1 MVKLLLFLSLLFLIS
16 NGAQASNWNNLS
28 PGQSYKLK
36 ENLKITESNLNL
48 KKGTSLKLVEKS
60 DLNMI
65 KIKFFKYQINNCQT
79 QNKESALELV
89 KIKQSQKD
97 KVSVGV
103 TLAKDCMLE
112 VFVQESDFKSETF
125 FI

>member
-16 NGAQASNWNNLS
+16 NGANASNWNNLS
-28 PGQSYKLK
+28 TGKYYKLK
-36 ENLKITESNLNL
+36 ENIEINKSKLKLA
-48 KKGTSLKLVEKS
+48 KGTSLKLVEKS

-65 KIKFFKYQINNCQT
+65 KVKFFKYQINNCKAQT
-79 QNKESALELV
+79 QETALELV
-89 KIKQSQKD
+89 PIRQSLNQKI
-97 KVSVGV
+97 SVGV

-112 VFVQESDFKSETF
+112 IYVQESDSKSETF

>member
-16 NGAQASNWNNLS
+16 NGAKASSWNNLS
-28 PGQSYKLK
+28 PGKSYKLK
-36 ENLKITESNLNL
+36 ENITINKSKLNL
-48 KKGTSLKLVEKS
+48 AKGTSLKLVEKS

-65 KIKFFKYQINNCQT
+65 KIKFFKYQINNCNTGNQET
-79 QNKESALELV
+79 ALELIPV
-89 KIKQSQKD
+89 EQSLSE